1 MRVSTLRWARS
12 DASRASTLQRSLP
25 ESERCGGLTE
35 SVRHGSRARGSR
47 SAFCFS
53 YARPAREIRSETST
67 ITPEP
72 TAPTIRSRLFR
83 RSDPMPEQRRPDTPE
98 PTDDRRRGGPGREIE
113 LRFSGSG
120 SVVGM
125 VSLCH
130 TDEWRTRDRI
140 GPRLI
145 RIISLYRVRGSR
157 APDLF
162 RISLG
167 GSGEDDEGGVEERR
181 LSSRG
186 GTLREVVG
194 ARPPSFRVGG
204 PLSPTGRSPVSSP
217 TATARPTERRTTAG
231 PTPGIQQTVRV
242 IPRELRGGI
251 AGTAADRRT
260 PLTAPSHSRPRIRS
274 AHS

>member
-1 MRVSTLRWARS
+1 MYRRYGWARS

-72 TAPTIRSRLFR
+72 TAPTIRSGLFR

-194 ARPPSFRVGG
+194 RVRPRSGSVARCLRRAALLFRPPRPPLAPPNGARLLDPLPAYSKPSVSSLGSFGG
-204 PLSPTGRSPVSSP
+204 VSLARRPTG
-217 TATARPTERRTTAG
+217 G
-231 PTPGIQQTVRV
+231 
-242 IPRELRGGI
+242 
-251 AGTAADRRT
+251 
-260 PLTAPSHSRPRIRS
+260 H
-274 AHS
+274 H